1 MRKLLLQLYSKSS
14 LIGQNI
20 VIILINLHLLVS
32 SDHFF
37 VEGTNNVF
45 SYDFILVMLTDGQNS
60 ETVEAAEI
68 LKSLGHIIMVV
79 TDGVNK
85 RRNLIKMVSNQMD
98 NSPLLFSLNT
108 FEDLEEM
115 NKYINS
121 EVLQNLTV
129 FCKFLWF
136 SFFYGFHFVQVHN
149 NFLYS
154 RLQITN

>member
-136 SFFYGFHFVQVHN
+136 SFCT
-149 NFLYS
+149 S
-154 RLQITN
+154 A